1 MTAESKKSGIFPIWN
16 AKHQQ
21 NQLLFAQGVDIN
33 MMVEEK
39 PDGMRRNS

>member
-1 MTAESKKSGIFPIWN
+1 MAVVDFSDLECEAS
-16 AKHQQ
+16 Q